1 MDYFYY
7 NYLVRH
13 RCMSFLSTKCTQRKM
28 AKLEP
33 SCHNPVLEGWI
44 LVQEVQ
50 QRETLA
56 WSPRGRKGGVIGRQ
70 GASEEGL
77 AHENTSLHDKDLLG
91 CTAHLRRTTAQSR
104 RRLLCSTQT

>member
-7 NYLVRH
+7 NYLVIQ
-13 RCMSFLSTKCTQRKM
+13 RCMSLADQCTQRKSV
-28 AKLEP
+28 KLVEP

-50 QRETLA
+50 QQEALA
-56 WSPRGRKGGVIGRQ
+56 WSPRGRRGGVVGRQ
-70 GASEEGL
+70 GASEGGL

-91 CTAHLRRTTAQSR
+91 CTAHL
-104 RRLLCSTQT
+104 